1 MCVHT
6 CIHTKSLD
14 TRNRAK
20 AALEEE
26 CQNNDSKAMLMAAV
40 GLMRLLAMGSQE
52 REGERAGCEN
62 AWRGRMDALNSLVV
76 EAGVLSRDLM
86 SALTEDEDSSSDS
99 IRLKVDAVL
108 NNFNELSGY
117 CASTQ
122 DCCEETRVCCAH
134 ASFASFSSAKTLH
147 FHGKQDNECVLRLI
161 KVCACE
167 YDHPALSQ
175 NSEL

>member
-14 TRNRAK
+14 TRNRTK
-20 AALEEE
+20 TALAEEG
-26 CQNNDSKAMLMAAV
+26 QDKDSKAMLMAAV
-40 GLMRLLAMGSQE
+40 GLMRLLAVGSQE
-52 REGERAGCEN
+52 REGERAGCED

-117 CASTQ
+117 CAST
-122 DCCEETRVCCAH
+122 DSCEETRVCCAH

-147 FHGKQDNECVLRLI
+147 FHGKQDNACVLRLI

-175 NSEL
+175 NRKL